1 MLALYSLSIYIC
13 VCVWVTALR
22 KRITLWTNCPW
33 LKSLGQRMDIEKM
46 HRLIRLQEER
56 KMNIVNKYEDQP

>member
-1 MLALYSLSIYIC
+1 M
-13 VCVWVTALR
+13 CVWVTALR

-56 KMNIVNKYEDQP
+56 KINIVNKYEDQP